1 MTVPLLNDIPF
12 PEYEGDENKVIQIYL
27 SAWIS
32 IQNEIMKLLKM
43 QPTDNVVTLL
53 QQQQRSLDR
62 IEYLFNQL
70 GVDLSKAVSPL
81 LFDAIVTGAAYSVI
95 TKGVELQRVDYKTY
109 NRSLTQIKKR
119 IQYEY
124 APSRNYRTKKLIT
137 DTQQDLLKATTN
149 TKENVKRLIRSTVA
163 EVMQQNATRN
173 QKFTNLEEKVKDS
186 LRKNMLKEKLADAD
200 IAIVDRI
207 GRQWKL
213 ETYVKMVVRTKTST
227 AYFDGIRE
235 QAEKEGMDLA
245 VINTHP
251 DTKDAC
257 VNYQGMVISLN
268 GVTPGFPTYQELKAS
283 KKIFHPN
290 CRHFARPIPSMDWL
304 PVDSKAIHQ
313 KRITEY
319 RKTLSK

>member
-1 MTVPLLNDIPF
+1 MTAPLLNDIPF

-81 LFDAIVTGAAYSVI
+81 LFDAIVAGAAYSVI

-304 PVDSKAIHQ
+304 PADSKAIHQ

-319 RKTLSK
+319 RKTLPK

>member
-1 MTVPLLNDIPF
+1 MTAPLLNDIPF

-119 IQYEY
+119 IQYDY

-257 VNYQGMVISLN
+257 LNYQGMVISLN
-268 GVTPGFPTYQELKAS
+268 GLTPGFPTYQELKSS

-304 PVDSKAIHQ
+304 PADSKAIHQ

-319 RKTLSK
+319 RKTLLK

>member
-1 MTVPLLNDIPF
+1 MTAPLLNDIPF

-119 IQYEY
+119 IQYDY

-257 VNYQGMVISLN
+257 LNYQGMVISLN
-268 GVTPGFPTYQELKAS
+268 GTTPGFPTYQELKAS

-304 PVDSKAIHQ
+304 PADSKAIHL
-313 KRITEY
+313 KKITEY
-319 RKTLSK
+319 RKSFSK

>member
-1 MTVPLLNDIPF
+1 MTAPLLNDIPF

-173 QKFTNLEEKVKDS
+173 QKFTNLEEKVKHS

-304 PVDSKAIHQ
+304 PADSKAIHQ

-319 RKTLSK
+319 RKTLPK

>member
-1 MTVPLLNDIPF
+1 MTAPLLNEIPF
-12 PEYEGDENKVIQIYL
+12 PEYEGNENKVIQLYL
-27 SAWIS
+27 SAWIL
-32 IQNEIMKLLKM
+32 IEQEIMRLLNLK
-43 QPTDNVVTLL
+43 QTDPVITLL
-53 QQQQRSLDR
+53 QQQQKSLDR

-95 TKGVELQRVDYKTY
+95 TKGVQLQRVDFKTY
-109 NRSLTQIKKR
+109 NRSLTQMKKR

-137 DTQQDLLKATTN
+137 DTQNDLLKATSN
-149 TKENVKRLIRSTVA
+149 TKENVKKLIRSTVA
-163 EVMQQNATRN
+163 EVMSQNASRN
-173 QKFTNLEEKVKDS
+173 QKFTNLEQKVKDN
-186 LRKNMLKEKLADAD
+186 LRNNMLKERLADSD
-200 IAIVDRI
+200 VAIVDRI
-207 GRQWKL
+207 GRTWKL

-257 VNYQGMVISLN
+257 LNFQGMVISLN
-268 GVTPGFPTYQELKAS
+268 GVTPGYPTYQELKAS

-304 PVDSKAIHQ
+304 PAESKVIHN
-313 KRITEY
+313 KRISDY
-319 RKTLSK
+319 RNKISK